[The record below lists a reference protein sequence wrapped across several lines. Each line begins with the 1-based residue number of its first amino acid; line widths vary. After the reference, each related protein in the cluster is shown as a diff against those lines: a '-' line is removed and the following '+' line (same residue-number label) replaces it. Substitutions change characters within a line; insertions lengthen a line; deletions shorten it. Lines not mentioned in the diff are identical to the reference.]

1 MEREL
6 RKLKD
11 VKGQIEKGLINFKK
25 SPKDRMNYNYVDTR
39 LEMLETQFKNFTV
52 KYEGVVGECE
62 GEELYEF
69 FQEDIYEK
77 VYETYLTYKVELK
90 NALSQLNV
98 HSSNKEVCDASSD
111 AVVRLP
117 KIVLPNF
124 SGRYTEWSSFRDLFV
139 SLVHNNKK
147 LDNVQR
153 LHYLKTQLSGEAEQ
167 LVKHIP
173 ITDLNYN
180 KCWDMLE
187 HSRAT
192 VVFEEIALVATLAV
206 EYID

>member
-90 NALSQLNV
+90 NALSQLKV

-111 AVVRLP
+111 TVVRLP

-153 LHYLKTQLSGEAEQ
+153 LHYLKTQLSDA
-167 LVKHIP
+167 
-173 ITDLNYN
+173 
-180 KCWDMLE
+180 
-187 HSRAT
+187 
-192 VVFEEIALVATLAV
+192 
-206 EYID
+206 

>member
-77 VYETYLTYKVELK
+77 VYETK
-90 NALSQLNV
+90 
-98 HSSNKEVCDASSD
+98 
-111 AVVRLP
+111 
-117 KIVLPNF
+117 
-124 SGRYTEWSSFRDLFV
+124 
-139 SLVHNNKK
+139 
-147 LDNVQR
+147 DN
-153 LHYLKTQLSGEAEQ
+153 H
-167 LVKHIP
+167 
-173 ITDLNYN
+173 
-180 KCWDMLE
+180 
-187 HSRAT
+187 
-192 VVFEEIALVATLAV
+192 
-206 EYID
+206 